1 MRIFSLLCLLGAW
14 VSHAQCGNPAPEQAL
29 ANAPAAERDELRRN
43 WGRMA
48 SNFSALEA
56 DRTEFL
62 KTKDPTLIFPA
73 LYYHATK
80 LEMERISRGEVPG
93 AAGQLALMNRFYDA
107 WRFNKEEF
115 RKGGADDV
123 EPWWYAYFS
132 EASTTDPAKMN
143 VQDLVGLM
151 AAAATAHVEFDL
163 PRAIRDQTAGMSP
176 ADVAAAKATFQSSAG
191 IFRPASEGFAADANR
206 TYYGPGTE
214 GRGLDA
220 FLLDAST
227 YVTEWS
233 VNPFNPV
240 DMRNNAWNVAT
251 SRGPI
256 PTEEARQP
264 TFPGPTS
271 PYSAVQT
278 VTVPANSSASINVPA
293 GARIYIQAT
302 GRARLSQF
310 LELSSTPAGVAFMG
324 GAYNFRGLESWP
336 HGALI
341 GYFPSQPP
349 FLVGRNWNGQTQS
362 GGRLQLRLNDKDFDN
377 NTGSYSAIVCLER

>member
-1 MRIFSLLCLLGAW
+1 
-14 VSHAQCGNPAPEQAL
+14 
-29 ANAPAAERDELRRN
+29 
-43 WGRMA
+43 MA

-151 AAAATAHVEFDL
+151 AAAATAHVDFDL
-163 PRAIRDQTAGMSP
+163 PRAIRDQTTGMSP
-176 ADVAAAKATFQSSAG
+176 AEVAAAKATFQSSAG

-220 FLLDAST
+220 FLLTAST
-227 YVTEWS
+227 YVTEWP

-240 DMRNNAWNVAT
+240 DMRNNAWEIAT
-251 SRGPI
+251 TRGPI

-271 PYSAVQT
+271 PFSAVQT
-278 VTVPANSSASINVPA
+278 LTVPANPTFAVQACFS
-293 GARIYIQAT
+293 RI
-302 GRARLSQF
+302 
-310 LELSSTPAGVAFMG
+310 
-324 GAYNFRGLESWP
+324 
-336 HGALI
+336 
-341 GYFPSQPP
+341 
-349 FLVGRNWNGQTQS
+349 
-362 GGRLQLRLNDKDFDN
+362 
-377 NTGSYSAIVCLER
+377 